1 MASRLNELQEFL
13 KEAPND
19 PFLKY
24 AITME
29 YKKSGDVVK
38 VKEGFADLLLN
49 HPDYVGTYYHY
60 AKFLE
65 EQGDLPTSLD
75 IYKRGL
81 EVAKRIGNRHAY
93 NELLGAYNLAQGIDE
108 DE

>member
-1 MASRLNELQEFL
+1 MTKRLEELKNFL
-13 KEAPND
+13 KETPND
-19 PFLKY
+19 PFLEY

-29 YKKSGDVVK
+29 YRKIGDNVK
-38 VKEGFADLLLN
+38 AQDGFANLIAN
-49 HPDYVGTYYHY
+49 HRDYVGTYYHY

-65 EQGDLPTSLD
+65 EQGKQEQSLD
-75 IYKRGL
+75 IYRLGL

-93 NELLGAYNLAQGIDE
+93 NELMGAFNLAQGFDE